1 MADGY
6 PVNRFFKEK
15 KMPNPLET
23 KSKIDSLVRSCR
35 IIEKL
40 NKNRPDVSQSEL
52 LNYRMLTAYFTSI
65 MNASQEGKTL
75 ALHTVF
81 LPSEILYAMDIVPMH
96 AETTSWMTAIFTEGC
111 ADILA
116 ESARLGLASEICS
129 AHRGLAGAY
138 GLGVLPKP
146 DAVLWS
152 SLMCDNTAKS
162 GELLMEMNHCPG
174 FFLDHPF
181 EPTKIEI
188 NYLVAELHEMIKFLE
203 EQTRRKMDW
212 DKLSAI
218 VAMMDRQI
226 RLTREINELRK
237 SVPSPFP
244 PQRFFDLLMSHY
256 LFPGQPEAIQ
266 FLETLKAEMTLKA
279 AQGKGVCDKERF
291 RLMSLLVPP
300 MFALGFLGTL
310 PAQYGAVSV
319 VEPLFSLWGEG
330 QLDPQKPLESIA
342 KKLFMFPEMC
352 MYGQMN
358 NRVVK
363 ATASVARDYKVDGAI
378 CYAHLGCR
386 QGNGVIKVFKD
397 VLNEIDVPL
406 LTIDCD
412 ILDPTVAS
420 VEDMRSRMEQF
431 FELLEDR

>member
-1 MADGY
+1 ML
-6 PVNRFFKEK
+6 NS
-15 KMPNPLET
+15 LEH
-23 KSKIDSLVRSCR
+23 KSKIETLVRSYR
-35 IIEKL
+35 IVERMAR
-40 NKNRPDVSQSEL
+40 NRPDVSQSEL
-52 LNYRMLTAYFTSI
+52 LNYRMLTTYFTRI
-65 MNASQEGKTL
+65 MNARQEGKAL

-81 LPSEILYAMDIVPMH
+81 FPAEILYAMDIVPMH
-96 AETTSWMTAIFTEGC
+96 AETTSWTTAIFTEGC
-111 ADILA
+111 GDVLA
-116 ESARLGLASEICS
+116 EAARLGLASEICS

-138 GLGVLPKP
+138 GLGVLPRP
-146 DAVLWS
+146 DVILWS

-174 FFLDHPF
+174 FFLDYPF
-181 EPTKIEI
+181 EPTRNEI
-188 NYLVAELHEMIKFLE
+188 KYLVAELQEMIKFLE
-203 EQTRRKMDW
+203 EQTGRKMDW

-266 FLETLKAEMTLKA
+266 FLEALKTEMTLKA
-279 AQGKGVCDKERF
+279 ALGQGVCDKERF

-300 MFALGFLGTL
+300 MFALGFLGSL

-330 QLDPQKPLESIA
+330 ELEPQKPLESIA

-352 MYGQMN
+352 MYGHMDD
-358 NRVVK
+358 RVVK
-363 ATASVARDYKVDGAI
+363 ATASAAREYKVDGAI
-378 CYAHLGCR
+378 CYAHIGCR

-397 VLNEIDVPL
+397 VLSEINVPL